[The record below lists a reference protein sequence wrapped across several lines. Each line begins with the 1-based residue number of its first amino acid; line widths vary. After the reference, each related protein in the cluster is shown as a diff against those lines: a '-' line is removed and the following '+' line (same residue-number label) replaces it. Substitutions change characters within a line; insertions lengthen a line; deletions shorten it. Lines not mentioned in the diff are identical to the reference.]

1 MAVTSQSSNPPEL
14 VWLLDASESLLP
26 LSESNPIYVR
36 HGTIEEG
43 PPRPHP
49 EWHPYCEISIR
60 FEGDGAMFVENEKA
74 HSQPG
79 DVLLLGPGVPHWGT
93 IDKYPL
99 RFVTVYFLPWL
110 LIEMGP
116 ESDGMRVLRRFTARQ
131 TMANRLLRLPKPLLM
146 RLTAGFQ
153 ELVTESEGDQI
164 GREIRLRTLLM
175 EQLVMIL
182 RWEQKQGQ
190 DIGGKELEEDWRPL
204 MKALQFLRTHY
215 SEPVYAR
222 DVARAAGL
230 SESRLKQ
237 LFQQALGISWVRFLQ
252 GYRIHRAAALLNE
265 SGYNVTEAALAVGF
279 DSFAHFNKTF
289 RAFMGV
295 TPKDFHHGMG
305 AKSKRASRAGGLTSS
320 PPAYER
326 FKGLPTASSP

>member
-1 MAVTSQSSNPPEL
+1 MAVTSQPSNPHEL
-14 VWLLDASESLLP
+14 AWLLDASESLLP
-26 LSESNPIYVR
+26 LNESNPIYVR
-36 HGTIEEG
+36 HGKILEG

-60 FEGDGAMFVENEKA
+60 FEGEGKMFVENEEA
-74 HSQPG
+74 HSEPG
-79 DVLLLGPGVPHWGT
+79 DILLLGPGVPHWGM
-93 IDKYPL
+93 IRKYPL

-110 LIEMGP
+110 PIEMGP
-116 ESDGMRVLRRFTARQ
+116 EGDGIRVLRRFTARQ
-131 TMANRLLRLPKPLLM
+131 TLADRILRLPRPLLM
-146 RLTAGFQ
+146 RLTARFQ
-153 ELVTESEGDQI
+153 ELVTEADGHQM

-175 EQLVMIL
+175 ELLVTIL
-182 RWEQKQGQ
+182 RWELGEGR
-190 DIGGKELEEDWRPL
+190 DIGGGELEEDWKPL
-204 MKALQFLRTHY
+204 MKTLQFLRTHY

-237 LFQQALGISWVRFLQ
+237 LFQRALRMSWVKFLQ

-295 TPKDFHHGMG
+295 TPKDFHHGFG
-305 AKSKRASRAGGLTSS
+305 AKSKTRKGSVSMNNS
-320 PPAYER
+320 PPVYER
-326 FKGLPTASSP
+326 YKA

>member
-99 RFVTVYFLPWL
+99 RFERRRSGGRRGGVTYTWAYVTMDGAEHSLGDPW
-110 LIEMGP
+110 P
-116 ESDGMRVLRRFTARQ
+116 SVRV
-131 TMANRLLRLPKPLLM
+131 PK
-146 RLTAGFQ
+146 
-153 ELVTESEGDQI
+153 
-164 GREIRLRTLLM
+164 
-175 EQLVMIL
+175 
-182 RWEQKQGQ
+182 
-190 DIGGKELEEDWRPL
+190 KEL
-204 MKALQFLRTHY
+204 A
-215 SEPVYAR
+215 
-222 DVARAAGL
+222 
-230 SESRLKQ
+230 
-237 LFQQALGISWVRFLQ
+237 QAIQ
-252 GYRIHRAAALLNE
+252 NLL
-265 SGYNVTEAALAVGF
+265 
-279 DSFAHFNKTF
+279 DRRK
-289 RAFMGV
+289 
-295 TPKDFHHGMG
+295 
-305 AKSKRASRAGGLTSS
+305 
-320 PPAYER
+320 
-326 FKGLPTASSP
+326 

>member
-1 MAVTSQSSNPPEL
+1 MAVNSQRSNPPEL
-14 VWLLDASESLLP
+14 SWLLDASESLLP
-26 LSESNPIYVR
+26 LSESSPIYVR
-36 HGTIEEG
+36 HGKIVEG

-60 FEGDGAMFVENEKA
+60 FEGEGKMFVENEEA
-74 HSQPG
+74 YVRPG

-93 IDKYPL
+93 IRKYPL

-110 LIEMGP
+110 PIEMGP
-116 ESDGMRVLRRFTARQ
+116 ESDGIRLLRRFTARQ
-131 TMANRLLRLPKPLLM
+131 TLADRLLRVPRPMLM
-146 RLTAGFQ
+146 RLTARFQ
-153 ELVTESEGDQI
+153 ELVTEANGQQV

-175 EQLVMIL
+175 ELLVAIL
-182 RWEQKQGQ
+182 RWEQGQGR
-190 DIGGKELEEDWRPL
+190 DVGGGELEEDWRPL
-204 MKALQFLRTHY
+204 IKTLQFLRTHY

-222 DVARAAGL
+222 DVARAAGM

-237 LFQQALGISWVRFLQ
+237 LFQGLLRMSWVKFLQ

-295 TPKDFHHGMG
+295 TPKDFHHGFG
-305 AKSKRASRAGGLTSS
+305 AKTKPGKGGSALND
-320 PPAYER
+320 PQPVYER
-326 FKGLPTASSP
+326 FRG